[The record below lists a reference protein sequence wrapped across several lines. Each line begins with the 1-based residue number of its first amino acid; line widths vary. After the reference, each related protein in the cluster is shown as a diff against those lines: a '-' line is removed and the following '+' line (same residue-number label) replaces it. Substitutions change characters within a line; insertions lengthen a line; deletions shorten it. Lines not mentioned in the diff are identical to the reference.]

1 MESARMTSEVP
12 FGQRLA
18 LFGLFVSRLMAF
30 CLLYFAP
37 ALAYVPEDS
46 GPAPAPVRAVDWKVG
61 ERVVDG
67 VVDGPAAETLDPKH
81 RKDRGAT
88 REGEHGRGHH

>member
-12 FGQRLA
+12 VGHRLA

-37 ALAYVPEDS
+37 ALAYVPHDS
-46 GPAPAPVRAVDWKVG
+46 GPAPVPVRVVDWKGG

-67 VVDGPAAETLDPKH
+67 LAAETLDPKH
-81 RKDRGAT
+81 QRDHGAA
-88 REGEHGRGHH
+88 REGERGRGHH